1 MLKARAGPI
10 QQHMFGGK
18 TLDYSIRNTYT
29 GDMAKETEHLEELRQ
44 HCLAAGMGEKMTS
57 IYIRHLGEEKAE
69 DYPAGYMEWCHENG
83 FLAAHAIGLGIN
95 PGNSAEFFSDFDYY
109 RVFPLNNWMR
119 MWVND
124 KLTLKYMLHGTPWQ
138 NVMPEYYFYST
149 PHGLRKLVDN
159 PYDDQTAETVLR
171 LVREHGKIA
180 CKPNN
185 GSCSVGFCKLEYS
198 RQTGSYLMNSSPCT
212 EEELVHFINTTPN
225 VIYTEYL
232 TPCPE
237 LARIH
242 PKIHTIRV
250 IVINEHGNDPKIAG
264 GYVRFP
270 VNKLGEANYLSA
282 RQMGDYTFYTELDL
296 RTGQMFRPSAVY
308 LNKVEAMPT
317 HPDTGYTMRE
327 GEPIPHWD
335 ELVETAL
342 GISRHLF
349 GLEFI
354 GFDLCVA
361 EGGVKLMEINTHPGC
376 NGIQWSH
383 HVFDKTELVR
393 YLRKRLAE
401 KDALLAGTQG
411 NA

>member
-1 MLKARAGPI
+1 MEASTAND
-10 QQHMFGGK
+10 QQ
-18 TLDYSIRNTYT
+18 
-29 GDMAKETEHLEELRQ
+29 RQ
-44 HCLAAGMGEKMTS
+44 WAAAGTAKKLIDAYQRQRQVE
-57 IYIRHLGEEKAE
+57 RDE
-69 DYPAGYMEWCHENG
+69 DFPAGYVQWCHERG
-83 FLAAHAIGLGIN
+83 FLAMHAQSLGVTKDN
-95 PGNSAEFFSDFDYY
+95 WEEFFSDFDYC

-119 MWVND
+119 IWIND
-124 KLTLKYMLHGTPWQ
+124 KLTLKYMLHGTQWQ
-138 NVMPEYYFYST
+138 DVMPEYYFYST
-149 PHGLRKLVDN
+149 PHGLRKLLDN
-159 PYDDQTAETVLR
+159 PYDEQSAETVLR

-185 GSCSVGFCKLEYS
+185 GAGGAGFCKLEYS
-198 RQTGSYLMNSSPCT
+198 RQAGSYSMNSSPIT
-212 EEELVHFINTTPN
+212 EEELVHFIETTPN
-225 VIYTEYL
+225 MIYTEYL
-232 TPCPE
+232 NPCPE

-270 VNKLGEANYLSA
+270 VNKLGEANWLETLKLDEFTYYA
-282 RQMGDYTFYTELDL
+282 ELDL
-296 RTGQMFRPSAVY
+296 HTGQMFRPSAVY
-308 LNKVEAMPT
+308 PNKVKAMPT
-317 HPDTGYTMRE
+317 HPDTGYTMQE

-335 ELVETAL
+335 KLVETAL

-376 NGIQWSH
+376 SGIQWSH

-401 KDALLAGTQG
+401 KDSMPAGTQG